1 MTEESQDLQSIQSL
15 KGVGPKS
22 ASLLNNLGIFTIPD
36 AVMHLPFRYED
47 RSFITPIGGA
57 NYQAPV
63 LIEGEIMKSSVVFRG
78 RRMLFTEI
86 YDGTGKLT
94 MRMFNFAMAQHK
106 ALEVGKMIRCYGN
119 ITPGPNGKQMIHP
132 QYQVFEKDVEIEIE
146 ENLTPIYP
154 TTSGLQQNKLKKI
167 IEDSLRFCEEHDLLK
182 ENLNTGNYSEF
193 GNLLETLKF
202 LHKPPVNTDIEELI
216 EGKHPAQKSLIKEEL
231 IAHML
236 CAGIL
241 KNELEGR
248 TGPSMGNESEEE
260 NRFLDTLPFDLTNA
274 QKRSWEEIRNDL
286 TDVKPMRRLLQGD
299 VGSGKTLIAALSAL
313 HSHSNN
319 WQTAF
324 LCPTEILAEQH
335 FNSFQAWFNE
345 LGLKTELLTG
355 STKAKDRKLIVK
367 ELALGEIDIL
377 IGTHAIFQS
386 GVEFK
391 RLGLTIIDEQHRF
404 GVHQRF
410 SMLEKGGRQ
419 NSSPHQLIMTATP
432 IPRTLAMT
440 VYGSLETSIIDE
452 LPPGR
457 NPVQTSSRPDSLR
470 DRVIKRVEE
479 VCLTGKRAYWVCTLI
494 EDSDELE
501 AQSAEELFK
510 EISNSL
516 PKLKVG
522 LVHGRLK
529 KEDKDFVIKKFRE
542 GDIQLLVCTTVIEV
556 GVDIPE
562 ATLMII
568 ENPERLGLSQLHQL
582 RGRVGRKANTDSHC
596 LLLYKEPLSGMAEER
611 IKTMELTNDGFKI
624 AEKDLELR
632 GAGDIYGIRQ
642 SGLMDLKIAN
652 PIRDSELLVEAQT
665 EALELGK
672 NEKEFAKILV
682 KRWIS
687 NRVDYSES

>member
-1 MTEESQDLQSIQSL
+1 MTEESKDLHSVQNL

-22 ASLLNNLGIFTIPD
+22 TSSLNNLGIFSIPD
-36 AVMHLPFRYED
+36 AAFHLPFRYED
-47 RSFITPIGGA
+47 RSFITQIGDA
-57 NYQAPV
+57 NYQTPV
-63 LIEGEIMKSSVVFRG
+63 LIEGEIMKSTVVFRG
-78 RRMLFTEI
+78 RRMLFSEI

-106 ALEVGKMIRCYGN
+106 ALEEGKMIRCFGT

-132 QYQVFEKDVEIEIE
+132 QYQVFEKEDSIEIE

-154 TTSGLQQNKLKKI
+154 TTSGLQQNKLRKI
-167 IEDSLRFCEEHDLLK
+167 IEASLDFCDKNDIFKEESKNKL
-182 ENLNTGNYSEF
+182 YSEY

-202 LHKPPVNTDIEELI
+202 LHKPPVEANLNELI
-216 EGKHPAQKSLIKEEL
+216 SGKHPAQQSLIKEEL
-231 IAHML
+231 VAHML

-248 TGPSMGNESEEE
+248 KGPVMKKVSDDEEE
-260 NRFLDTLPFDLTNA
+260 FLNSLPFDLTSA
-274 QKRSWEEIRNDL
+274 QKKVWQEIRKDL
-286 TDVKPMRRLLQGD
+286 TSEMPMRRLLQGD
-299 VGSGKTLIAALSAL
+299 VGSGKTLIGALAAL
-313 HSHSNN
+313 HSRFNE
-319 WQTAF
+319 WQTAL

-335 FNSFQAWFNE
+335 YESFKGWFE
-345 LGLKTELLTG
+345 SLGISVKLLTG
-355 STKAKDRKLIVK
+355 STKAKERKSITENLK
-367 ELALGEIDIL
+367 EGNIDI
-377 IGTHAIFQS
+377 IVGTHAIFQL
-386 GVEFK
+386 GIEFAN
-391 RLGLTIIDEQHRF
+391 LGLTIIDEQHRF

-410 SMLEKGGRQ
+410 SMLEKGGKYKM
-419 NSSPHQLIMTATP
+419 SPHQLIMTATP

-457 NPVQTSSRPDSLR
+457 NPVQTFSRPNSFR
-470 DRVIKRVEE
+470 EKVIKRVEE

-494 EDSDELE
+494 EESDELE
-501 AQSAEELFK
+501 AKSAEELYQ

-516 PKLKVG
+516 PKIKVG

-529 KEDKDFVIKKFRE
+529 KEKKDSVIEKFRKGE
-542 GDIQLLVCTTVIEV
+542 IQLLVCTTVIEV
-556 GVDIPE
+556 GVDVPE

-596 LLLYKEPLSGMAEER
+596 LLLYREPLSMLADER
-611 IKTMELTNDGFKI
+611 IKTMEATNDGFQI

-632 GAGDIYGIRQ
+632 GAGDMYGLRQ

-652 PIRDSELLVEAQT
+652 PIRDSDLLIEAQK
-665 EALELGK
+665 EALEIGK
-672 NEKEFAKILV
+672 NEKRFAKTLV
-682 KRWIS
+682 ERWIG
-687 NRVDYSES
+687 NRVDYSDS

>member
-47 RSFITPIGGA
+47 RSFITPIGEA

-106 ALEVGKMIRCYGN
+106 ALEEGKMIRCYGN

-299 VGSGKTLIAALSAL
+299 VGSGKTLIAALSTL

-410 SMLEKGGRQ
+410 SMLEKGGKQ

-440 VYGSLETSIIDE
+440 VYGSLETSVIDE

-556 GVDIPE
+556 GVDVPE

>member
-1 MTEESQDLQSIQSL
+1 MTEESKDLHSIQNL

-22 ASLLNNLGIFTIPD
+22 ASSLNNLGIFTIPD

-47 RSFITPIGGA
+47 RSFVTPIGDTA
-57 NYQAPV
+57 YQVPV
-63 LIEGEIMKSSVVFRG
+63 LIEGEIMKSTVVFRG

-106 ALEVGKMIRCYGN
+106 ALEEGKMIRCYGN

-132 QYQVFEKDVEIEIE
+132 QYQIFEREQPIEIE
-146 ENLTPIYP
+146 DNLTPIYP

-167 IEDSLRFCEEHDLLK
+167 IETSIKFCEENNLLK
-182 ENLNTGNYSEF
+182 EDPSKGSYSKF

-202 LHKPPVNTDIEELI
+202 LHKPPVDTNITDLI
-216 EGKHPAQKSLIKEEL
+216 EGKHPAQKVLIKEEL

-248 TGPSMGNESEEE
+248 TGPLMAEESGNEGS
-260 NRFLDTLPFDLTNA
+260 FLDSLPFHLTEA
-274 QKRSWEEIRNDL
+274 QKRTWREIKIDL
-286 TDVKPMRRLLQGD
+286 TGKNPMRRLLQGD
-299 VGSGKTLIAALSAL
+299 VGSGKTLVGALSAL
-313 HSHSNN
+313 HAKSNG
-319 WQTAF
+319 WQTAL

-335 FNSFQAWFNE
+335 FNSFQTWFDH
-345 LGLKTELLTG
+345 LGIKTELLTG
-355 STKAKDRKLIVK
+355 STKAKDKKQVVK
-367 ELALGEIDIL
+367 ELAKGEIDIL

-386 GVEFK
+386 GVDFD

-410 SMLEKGGRQ
+410 SMLEKGGKEQ
-419 NSSPHQLIMTATP
+419 LSPHQLIMTATP

-440 VYGSLETSIIDE
+440 VYGSLETSVIDE

-470 DRVIKRVEE
+470 DKVIKRVEE

-494 EDSDELE
+494 EDSEELE

-510 EISNSL
+510 EISQSL

-529 KEDKDFVIKKFRE
+529 KDEKDSVIEKFRK

-556 GVDIPE
+556 GVDVPD

-582 RGRVGRKANTDSHC
+582 RGRVGRKANTESHC
-596 LLLYKEPLSGMAEER
+596 LLLYKEPLSGMAKER
-611 IKTMELTNDGFKI
+611 IKTMEMTNDGFQI

-652 PIRDSELLVEAQT
+652 PIRDSELLVEAQD
-665 EALELGK
+665 EALELSR
-672 NEKEFAKILV
+672 NETEFAETLV
-682 KRWIS
+682 KRWIG

>member
-1 MTEESQDLQSIQSL
+1 MTEESKDLHSIQNL

-22 ASLLNNLGIFTIPD
+22 ASSLNNLGIFTIPD

-47 RSFITPIGGA
+47 RSFVTPIGDTA
-57 NYQAPV
+57 YQVPV
-63 LIEGEIMKSSVVFRG
+63 LIEGEIMKSTVVFRG

-106 ALEVGKMIRCYGN
+106 ALEEGKMIRCYGN

-132 QYQVFEKDVEIEIE
+132 QYQIFEREQPIEIE
-146 ENLTPIYP
+146 DNLTPIYP

-167 IEDSLRFCEEHDLLK
+167 IETSIKFCEENNLLK
-182 ENLNTGNYSEF
+182 EDPSKGSYSKF

-202 LHKPPVNTDIEELI
+202 LHKPPVDTNITDLI
-216 EGKHPAQKSLIKEEL
+216 EGKHPAQKVLIKEEL

-248 TGPSMGNESEEE
+248 TGPLMAEESGNEGS
-260 NRFLDTLPFDLTNA
+260 FLDSLPFHLTEA
-274 QKRSWEEIRNDL
+274 QKRTWREIKIDL
-286 TDVKPMRRLLQGD
+286 TGKNPMRRLLQGD
-299 VGSGKTLIAALSAL
+299 VGSGKTLIGALSAL
-313 HSHSNN
+313 HANSNG
-319 WQTAF
+319 WQTAL

-335 FNSFQAWFNE
+335 FNSFQTWFDH
-345 LGLKTELLTG
+345 LGIKTELLTG
-355 STKAKDRKLIVK
+355 STKAKDKKQIVK
-367 ELALGEIDIL
+367 ELAKGEIDIL

-386 GVEFK
+386 GVDFD

-410 SMLEKGGRQ
+410 SMLEKGGKEQ
-419 NSSPHQLIMTATP
+419 LSPHQLIMTATP

-440 VYGSLETSIIDE
+440 VYGSLETSVIDE

-470 DRVIKRVEE
+470 DKVIKRVEE

-494 EDSDELE
+494 EDSEELE

-510 EISNSL
+510 EISQSL

-529 KEDKDFVIKKFRE
+529 KDEKDSVIEKFRK

-556 GVDIPE
+556 GVDVPD

-582 RGRVGRKANTDSHC
+582 RGRVGRKANTESHC

-611 IKTMELTNDGFKI
+611 IKTMEMTNDGFQI

-652 PIRDSELLVEAQT
+652 PIRDSELLVEAQD
-665 EALELGK
+665 EALELSR
-672 NEKEFAKILV
+672 NETEFAETLV
-682 KRWIS
+682 KRWIG

>member
-1 MTEESQDLQSIQSL
+1 MTEESKDLHSIQNL

-22 ASLLNNLGIFTIPD
+22 TSSLNNLGIFTIPD

-47 RSFITPIGGA
+47 RSFVTPIGDTA
-57 NYQAPV
+57 YQVPV
-63 LIEGEIMKSSVVFRG
+63 LIEGEIMKSTVVFRG

-106 ALEVGKMIRCYGN
+106 ALEEGKMIRCYGN

-132 QYQVFEKDVEIEIE
+132 QYQIFEREQPIEIE
-146 ENLTPIYP
+146 DNLTPIYP

-167 IEDSLRFCEEHDLLK
+167 IETSIKFCEENNLLK
-182 ENLNTGNYSEF
+182 EDPSKGSYSKF

-202 LHKPPVNTDIEELI
+202 LHKPPVDTNITDLI
-216 EGKHPAQKSLIKEEL
+216 EGKHPAQKVLIKEEL

-248 TGPSMGNESEEE
+248 TGPLMAEESGNEGS
-260 NRFLDTLPFDLTNA
+260 FLDSLPFHLTEA
-274 QKRSWEEIRNDL
+274 QKRTWREIKIDL
-286 TDVKPMRRLLQGD
+286 TGKNPMRRLLQGD
-299 VGSGKTLIAALSAL
+299 VGSGKTLVGALSAL
-313 HSHSNN
+313 HAKSNG
-319 WQTAF
+319 WQTAL

-335 FNSFQAWFNE
+335 FNSFQTWFDH
-345 LGLKTELLTG
+345 LGIKTELLTG
-355 STKAKDRKLIVK
+355 STKAKDKKQIVK
-367 ELALGEIDIL
+367 ELAKGEIDIL

-386 GVEFK
+386 GVDFDK
-391 RLGLTIIDEQHRF
+391 LGLTIIDEQHRF

-410 SMLEKGGRQ
+410 SMLEKGGKEQ
-419 NSSPHQLIMTATP
+419 LSPHQLIMTATP

-440 VYGSLETSIIDE
+440 VYGSLETSVIDE

-470 DRVIKRVEE
+470 DKVIKRVEE

-494 EDSDELE
+494 EDSEELE

-510 EISNSL
+510 EISQSL

-529 KEDKDFVIKKFRE
+529 KDEKDSVIEKFRK

-556 GVDIPE
+556 GVDVPD

-582 RGRVGRKANTDSHC
+582 RGRVGRKANTESHC

-611 IKTMELTNDGFKI
+611 IKTMEMTNDGFQI

-652 PIRDSELLVEAQT
+652 PIRDSELLVEAQD
-665 EALELGK
+665 EALELSR
-672 NEKEFAKILV
+672 NETEFAETLV
-682 KRWIS
+682 KRWIG

>member
-47 RSFITPIGGA
+47 RSFITPIGEA

-63 LIEGEIMKSSVVFRG
+63 LIDGEIMKSSVVFRG

-106 ALEVGKMIRCYGN
+106 ALEEGKMIRCYGN

-167 IEDSLRFCEEHDLLK
+167 IEDSLRFCEEHNLLK

-193 GNLLETLKF
+193 GNLLETLRF

-319 WQTAF
+319 WHTAF
-324 LCPTEILAEQH
+324 LCPTVILAEQH

-355 STKAKDRKLIVK
+355 STKAKERKLIVK
-367 ELALGEIDIL
+367 ELSLGEIDIL

-410 SMLEKGGRQ
+410 SMLEKGGKQ

-440 VYGSLETSIIDE
+440 VYGSLETSVIDE

-529 KEDKDFVIKKFRE
+529 KDDKDFVIKKFRE

-556 GVDIPE
+556 GVDVPE

-682 KRWIS
+682 KRLIS

>member
-47 RSFITPIGGA
+47 RSFITPIGEA

-106 ALEVGKMIRCYGN
+106 ALEEGKMIRCYGN

-386 GVEFK
+386 GVEFQ

-582 RGRVGRKANTDSHC
+582 RGRVGRKANTESHC

>member
-1 MTEESQDLQSIQSL
+1 MTEESKDLHSIQNL

-22 ASLLNNLGIFTIPD
+22 ASSLNNLGIFTIPD

-47 RSFITPIGGA
+47 RSFVTPIGDTA
-57 NYQAPV
+57 YQVPV
-63 LIEGEIMKSSVVFRG
+63 LIEGEIMKSTVVLRG

-106 ALEVGKMIRCYGN
+106 ALEEGKMIRCYGN

-132 QYQVFEKDVEIEIE
+132 QYQIFEREQPIEIE
-146 ENLTPIYP
+146 DNLTPIYP

-167 IEDSLRFCEEHDLLK
+167 IETSIKFCEENNLLK
-182 ENLNTGNYSEF
+182 EDPSKGSYSKF

-202 LHKPPVNTDIEELI
+202 LHKPPVDTNITDLI
-216 EGKHPAQKSLIKEEL
+216 EGKHPAQKVLIKEEL

-248 TGPSMGNESEEE
+248 TGPLMAEESGNEGS
-260 NRFLDTLPFDLTNA
+260 FLDSLPFHLTEA
-274 QKRSWEEIRNDL
+274 QKRTWREIKIDL
-286 TDVKPMRRLLQGD
+286 TGKNPMRRLLQGD
-299 VGSGKTLIAALSAL
+299 VGSGKTLVGALSAL
-313 HSHSNN
+313 HANSNG
-319 WQTAF
+319 WQTAL

-335 FNSFQAWFNE
+335 FNSFQTWFDH
-345 LGLKTELLTG
+345 LGIKTELLTG
-355 STKAKDRKLIVK
+355 STKAKDKKQIVK
-367 ELALGEIDIL
+367 ELAKGEIDIL

-386 GVEFK
+386 GVDFN

-410 SMLEKGGRQ
+410 SMLEKGGKEQ
-419 NSSPHQLIMTATP
+419 LSPHQLIMTATP

-440 VYGSLETSIIDE
+440 VYGSLETSVIDE

-470 DRVIKRVEE
+470 DKVIKRVEE

-494 EDSDELE
+494 EDSEELE

-510 EISNSL
+510 EISQSL

-529 KEDKDFVIKKFRE
+529 KDEKDSVIEKFRK

-556 GVDIPE
+556 GVDVPD

-582 RGRVGRKANTDSHC
+582 RGRVGRKANTESHC

-611 IKTMELTNDGFKI
+611 IKTMEMTNDGFQI

-652 PIRDSELLVEAQT
+652 PIRDSELLVEAQD
-665 EALELGK
+665 EALELSR
-672 NEKEFAKILV
+672 NETEFAETLV
-682 KRWIS
+682 KRWIG

>member
-1 MTEESQDLQSIQSL
+1 MNEESKDLQSIQNL
-15 KGVGPKS
+15 KGVGPKG
-22 ASLLNNLGIFTIPD
+22 ASSLNNLGIFTIPD
-36 AVMHLPFRYED
+36 AAFHLPFRYED
-47 RSFITPIGGA
+47 RSFITPITEA
-57 NYQAPV
+57 NYQTPV
-63 LIEGEIMKSSVVFRG
+63 LIEGEIMKSTVVFRG
-78 RRMLFTEI
+78 RRMLFSEI

-106 ALEVGKMIRCYGN
+106 ALEVGKMIRCYGT

-132 QYQVFEKDVEIEIE
+132 QYQVFTKQDTMEVEK
-146 ENLTPIYP
+146 NLTPIYP

-167 IEDSLRFCEEHDLLK
+167 IESALIFCDKNNLLK
-182 ENLNTGNYSEF
+182 EESENKNYSEY
-193 GNLLETLKF
+193 GNLLQTLQF
-202 LHKPPVNTDIEELI
+202 LHKPPVNTNLTELI
-216 EGKHPAQKSLIKEEL
+216 EGKHPAQQSLIKEEL
-231 IAHML
+231 VAHML

-248 TGPSMGNESEEE
+248 TGPSMKDTSVHESP
-260 NRFLDTLPFDLTNA
+260 FLDSLPFDLTNA
-274 QKRSWEEIRNDL
+274 QNTVWREIKSDL
-286 TDVKPMRRLLQGD
+286 LANLPMRRLLQGD
-299 VGSGKTLIAALSAL
+299 VGSGKTLVGALSAL
-313 HSHSNN
+313 HAASNN
-319 WQTAF
+319 YQTAL

-335 FNSFQAWFNE
+335 FTSFSDWFAR
-345 LGLKTELLTG
+345 LGVKVMLLTG
-355 STKAKDRKLIVK
+355 STKTKERKLII
-367 ELALGEIDIL
+367 EDLAEGKIDIL
-377 IGTHAIFQS
+377 IGTHAIFQE
-386 GVEFK
+386 GIEFNN
-391 RLGLTIIDEQHRF
+391 LGLTVIDEQHRF

-410 SMLEKGGRQ
+410 SMLEKGGKTNQ
-419 NSSPHQLIMTATP
+419 SPHQLIMTATP

-457 NPVQTSSRPDSLR
+457 NPVQTSSRPDSYR
-470 DRVIKRVEE
+470 EKVIKRVEE

-494 EDSDELE
+494 EDSEELE
-501 AQSAEELFK
+501 AQSAEELYK

-529 KEDKDFVIKKFRE
+529 KEQKDSVIEQFRQ

-556 GVDIPE
+556 GVDVPE

-596 LLLYKEPLSGMAEER
+596 LLLYKEPLSGLAEER
-611 IKTMELTNDGFKI
+611 IKTMEATNDGFQI

-632 GAGDIYGIRQ
+632 GAGDIYGLRQ

-652 PIRDSELLVEAQT
+652 PIRDSNLLLDAQKEAMELSKSEKGFAKTLVE
-665 EALELGK
+665 
-672 NEKEFAKILV
+672 
-682 KRWIS
+682 RWIG
-687 NRVDYSES
+687 NRLDYSDS

>member
-1 MTEESQDLQSIQSL
+1 MNEESKDLQSIQNL
-15 KGVGPKS
+15 KGVGPKG
-22 ASLLNNLGIFTIPD
+22 ASSLNNLGIFSISD
-36 AVMHLPFRYED
+36 AAFHLPFRYED
-47 RSFITPIGGA
+47 RSFITPIGEA
-57 NYQAPV
+57 TFQNTV
-63 LIEGEIMKSSVVFRG
+63 LIEGEIMKSTVVFRG
-78 RRMLFTEI
+78 RRMLFSEI

-106 ALEVGKMIRCYGN
+106 ALEEGKMIRCFGA

-132 QYQVFEKDVEIEIE
+132 QYQVFEKDEAVEIEK
-146 ENLTPIYP
+146 NLTPIYP

-167 IEDSLRFCEEHDLLK
+167 IESSLEFCEKNNLLQEVSK
-182 ENLNTGNYSEF
+182 NQNYSEY
-193 GNLLETLKF
+193 GNLLQTLKF
-202 LHKPPVNTDIEELI
+202 LHKPPVETDLGELI
-216 EGKHPAQKSLIKEEL
+216 EGRHPAQKKLIKEEL

-248 TGPSMGNESEEE
+248 IGPSMLEKSEYEKD
-260 NRFLDTLPFDLTNA
+260 FLNSLPFDLTGA
-274 QKRSWEEIRNDL
+274 QLNVWDEIKNDL
-286 TDVKPMRRLLQGD
+286 MAKTPMRRLLQGD
-299 VGSGKTLIAALSAL
+299 VGSGKTLVGALASL
-313 HSHSNN
+313 HSKSNG
-319 WQTAF
+319 WQTAL

-335 FNSFQAWFNE
+335 FNSFNGWFE
-345 LGLKTELLTG
+345 SIGVRVQLLTG
-355 STKAKDRKLIVK
+355 STKAKERKILIK
-367 ELALGEIDIL
+367 DLAEGKIDIL
-377 IGTHAIFQS
+377 VGTHAIFQL

-391 RLGLTIIDEQHRF
+391 NLGLTVIDEQHRF

-410 SMLEKGGRQ
+410 SMLEKGGLENQ
-419 NSSPHQLIMTATP
+419 SPHQLIMTATP

-440 VYGSLETSIIDE
+440 VYGSLETSVIDE

-457 NPVQTSSRPDSLR
+457 NPVKTSSRPDSFR
-470 DRVIKRVEE
+470 EKVIKRVEE

-510 EISNSL
+510 EISHSL
-516 PKLKVG
+516 PKIKVG

-529 KEDKDFVIKKFRE
+529 KEQKDLVIDQFRK
-542 GDIQLLVCTTVIEV
+542 GVLQLLVCTTVIEV
-556 GVDIPE
+556 GVDVPE

-582 RGRVGRKANTDSHC
+582 RGRVGRKANTESHC
-596 LLLYKEPLSGMAEER
+596 LLLYKEPLSVLAEER
-611 IKTMELTNDGFKI
+611 IKTMEATNDGFQI

-652 PIRDSELLVEAQT
+652 PIRDSDLLEVAQI
-665 EALELGK
+665 EALEMGK
-672 NEKEFAKILV
+672 NEIEFAKIIV
-682 KRWIS
+682 ERWIG
-687 NRVDYSES
+687 NRVDYSDS

>member
-47 RSFITPIGGA
+47 RSFITPIGEA

-106 ALEVGKMIRCYGN
+106 ALEEGKMIRCYGN

-299 VGSGKTLIAALSAL
+299 VGSGKTLIAALSTL

-355 STKAKDRKLIVK
+355 STKAKERKLIVK

-419 NSSPHQLIMTATP
+419 DSSPHQLIMTATP

-440 VYGSLETSIIDE
+440 VYGSLETSVIDE

-556 GVDIPE
+556 GVDVPE

>member
-1 MTEESQDLQSIQSL
+1 MTEESKDLHSIQNL

-22 ASLLNNLGIFTIPD
+22 ASSLNNLGIFTIPD

-47 RSFITPIGGA
+47 RSFVTPIGDTA
-57 NYQAPV
+57 YQVPV
-63 LIEGEIMKSSVVFRG
+63 LIEGEIMKSTVVFRG

-106 ALEVGKMIRCYGN
+106 ALEEGKMIRCYGN

-132 QYQVFEKDVEIEIE
+132 QYQIFEREQPIEIE
-146 ENLTPIYP
+146 DNLTPIYP

-167 IEDSLRFCEEHDLLK
+167 IETSIKFCEENNLLK
-182 ENLNTGNYSEF
+182 EDPSKGSYSKF

-202 LHKPPVNTDIEELI
+202 LHKPPVDTNITDLI
-216 EGKHPAQKSLIKEEL
+216 EGKHPAQKVLIKEEL

-248 TGPSMGNESEEE
+248 TGPLMAEESGNEGS
-260 NRFLDTLPFDLTNA
+260 FLGSLPFHLTEA
-274 QKRSWEEIRNDL
+274 QKRTWGEIKIDL
-286 TDVKPMRRLLQGD
+286 TGKNPMRRLLQGD
-299 VGSGKTLIAALSAL
+299 VGSGKTLVGALSAL
-313 HSHSNN
+313 HANSNG
-319 WQTAF
+319 WQTAL

-335 FNSFQAWFNE
+335 FNSFQTWFDH
-345 LGLKTELLTG
+345 LGIKTELLTG
-355 STKAKDRKLIVK
+355 STKAKDKKQIVK
-367 ELALGEIDIL
+367 ELAKGEIDIL

-386 GVEFK
+386 GVDFD

-410 SMLEKGGRQ
+410 SMLEKGGKEQ
-419 NSSPHQLIMTATP
+419 LSPHQLIMTATP

-440 VYGSLETSIIDE
+440 VYGSLETSVIDE

-470 DRVIKRVEE
+470 DKVIKRVEE

-494 EDSDELE
+494 EDSEELE

-510 EISNSL
+510 EISQSL

-529 KEDKDFVIKKFRE
+529 KDEKDSVIEKFRK

-556 GVDIPE
+556 GVDVPD

-582 RGRVGRKANTDSHC
+582 RGRVGRKANTESHC

-611 IKTMELTNDGFKI
+611 IKTMEMTNDGFQI

-652 PIRDSELLVEAQT
+652 PIRDSELLVEAQE
-665 EALELGK
+665 EALELSR
-672 NEKEFAKILV
+672 NETEFAETLV
-682 KRWIS
+682 KRWIG

>member
-1 MTEESQDLQSIQSL
+1 MDEESIDLQSIQNI
-15 KGVGPKS
+15 KGVGPKGAIS
-22 ASLLNNLGIFTIPD
+22 LNNLGIFTISD
-36 AVMHLPFRYED
+36 AAFHLPFRYED
-47 RSFITPIGGA
+47 RSFITPITDA
-57 NYQAPV
+57 NYQTPV
-63 LIEGEIMKSSVVFRG
+63 LIEGEIMKSTVVFRG
-78 RRMLFTEI
+78 RRMLFSEI

-106 ALEVGKMIRCYGN
+106 ALEKGKMIRCYGT

-132 QYQVFEKDVEIEIE
+132 QYQVFEKEDSIEVEK
-146 ENLTPIYP
+146 NLTPIYP

-167 IEDSLRFCEEHDLLK
+167 IENSLEFCDKHNLLK
-182 ENLNTGNYSEF
+182 EESKDKEYSQY

-202 LHKPPVNTDIEELI
+202 LHKPPVETNLNELI
-216 EGKHPAQKSLIKEEL
+216 EGKHPAQQALIKEEL
-231 IAHML
+231 VAHML

-248 TGPSMGNESEEE
+248 SGPSMKEISMHEDV
-260 NRFLDTLPFDLTNA
+260 FLKSLPFDLTDA
-274 QKRSWEEIRNDL
+274 QNKVWKEILDDL
-286 TDVKPMRRLLQGD
+286 LDKVPMRRLLQGD
-299 VGSGKTLIAALSAL
+299 VGSGKTLVGALAALHAQ
-313 HSHSNN
+313 SNN
-319 WQTAF
+319 YQSAI

-335 FNSFQAWFNE
+335 FTSFSGWFKE
-345 LGLKTELLTG
+345 LGINVMLLSG
-355 STKAKDRKLIVK
+355 STKAKERKKIIEDLEK
-367 ELALGEIDIL
+367 GNIDIL

-386 GVEFK
+386 GVVFNN
-391 RLGLTIIDEQHRF
+391 LGLTVIDEQHRF

-410 SMLEKGGRQ
+410 SMLEKGGQ
-419 NSSPHQLIMTATP
+419 ENQSPHQLIMTATP

-457 NPVQTSSRPDSLR
+457 NPVQTSSRPDSYR
-470 DRVIKRVEE
+470 EKIIKRVDE
-479 VCLTGKRAYWVCTLI
+479 VCLSGKRAYWVCTLI

-501 AQSAEELFK
+501 AQSAEELYK
-510 EISNSL
+510 EISNAL
-516 PKLKVG
+516 PKLNVG

-529 KEDKDFVIKKFRE
+529 KDQKDSVINQFRK
-542 GDIQLLVCTTVIEV
+542 GSIQLLVCTTVIEV
-556 GVDIPE
+556 GVDVPE

-582 RGRVGRKANTDSHC
+582 RGRVGRKANTESHC
-596 LLLYKEPLSGMAEER
+596 LLLYKEPLSGLAEER
-611 IKTMELTNDGFKI
+611 IKTMEATNDGFQI

-652 PIRDSELLVEAQT
+652 PIRDSNLLLDAQE

-672 NEKEFAKILV
+672 NDKDFAKTLV
-682 KRWIS
+682 KRWIG
-687 NRVDYSES
+687 NRVDYSDS